1 MLALTGGD
9 WAILIVAIL
18 GSGGM
23 AGMITAYGGLRR
35 LRIDATVAAAASEGQ
50 IKTVAAAEAEAAMR
64 IMGESV
70 ARLKD
75 EVIAANSRVQA
86 QDNRIKGCEDRC
98 ERCETTWLE
107 HLKVCPMWKD
117 PPQ

>member
-18 GSGGM
+18 GSGGL
-23 AGMITAYGGLRR
+23 AGMVTAYGGLRK
-35 LRIDATVAAAASEGQ
+35 LKIDAASAAVASEGQ

-75 EVIAANSRVQA
+75 EVIAAGK
-86 QDNRIKGCEDRC
+86 RISGCEDRC
-98 ERCETTWLE
+98 ERCETTWLD
-107 HLKVCPMWKD
+107 HLKICPLWKE
-117 PPQ
+117 QQQGEH